1 MSRVVSSEPP
11 ASAPAS
17 AVEIVITA
25 LTDDI
30 ASRRLRP
37 GDRIVEAELSRRFT
51 ISRGPVREALR
62 DLAAQGLL
70 EEHPRRGWAIRNMSQ
85 EDVRELYEV
94 REALE
99 GQAAALAAAR
109 CDVGAPRARAQALLG
124 WLEGFRADLPG
135 YVADLERRDRFHDDL
150 AELSGNRR
158 LAAMLAQL
166 RPLIIQLQFRGFIF
180 ATRPE
185 QSLAEHIEIAQT
197 ILDGDAE
204 QADRL
209 TRVHIG
215 ASRDVLLA
223 LPPEV
228 FAVRPGA

>member
-1 MSRVVSSEPP
+1 MSSAVSAPPP
-11 ASAPAS
+11 APVPAS
-17 AVEIVITA
+17 AVDVVIAA

-37 GDRIVEAELSRRFT
+37 GDRIVEAELSRRFA

-85 EDVRELYEV
+85 DDVRELYEV

-99 GQAAALAAAR
+99 GQAAALAAGR
-109 CDVGAPRARAQALLG
+109 CQTGGGRKQAQRLLA
-124 WLEGFRADLPG
+124 WLEGFREDLPA
-135 YVADLERRDRFHDDL
+135 YVADLERRDRFHDEL

-158 LAAMLAQL
+158 LESMLTQL

-185 QSLAEHIEIAQT
+185 QSLAEHIEIVQT
-197 ILDGDAE
+197 ILAGDRDR
-204 QADRL
+204 ADRL
-209 TRVHIG
+209 TRIHIG

-228 FAVRPGA
+228 FAVRTGP